1 MIGTLQCT
9 VLDCSEP
16 AELARFYAA
25 LLGGE
30 IDRPDRRWATDEGWS
45 TLHVPDG
52 SVLCFQRIPDYRPP
66 RWPDPAH
73 PPQLHLD
80 IGVPDLDAAE
90 SVLLAAG
97 GRLLSGGDGT
107 QPWRVYAD
115 PAGHVLCLVREAPAT

>member
-9 VLDCSEP
+9 VLDCPEP
-16 AELARFYAA
+16 GVLSRFYAA

-30 IDRPDRRWATDEGWS
+30 SDRPDRRWGLGPDWS
-45 TLHVPDG
+45 TLHLPDG
-52 SVLCFQRIPDYRPP
+52 TVLCFQRVADYRPP

-73 PPQLHLD
+73 PPHVHLD
-80 IGVPDLDAAE
+80 IGVADLDAAE

-97 GRLLSGGDGT
+97 GRLLSAGDGT

-115 PAGHVLCLVREAPAT
+115 PAGHPLCLVRENPAP